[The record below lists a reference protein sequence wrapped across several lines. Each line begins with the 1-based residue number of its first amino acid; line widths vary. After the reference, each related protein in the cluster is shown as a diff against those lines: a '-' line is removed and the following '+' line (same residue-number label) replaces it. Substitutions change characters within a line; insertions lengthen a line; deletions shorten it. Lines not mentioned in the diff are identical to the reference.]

1 MFGINYDLSLA
12 GMSMDSPLQHVSAL
26 FVFLEHGLLSGRNLQ
41 LTTHKTTK
49 KKFIGGRLNI
59 TDAQVTT

>member
-12 GMSMDSPLQHVSAL
+12 GMSMASPLQHVSAL

-49 KKFIGGRLNI
+49 KKLLVVG
-59 TDAQVTT
+59 

>member
-1 MFGINYDLSLA
+1 MFRINYDLSLA

-26 FVFLEHGLLSGRNLQ
+26 FVFLELDFCRDAIR
-41 LTTHKTTK
+41 TTDTQDDK
-49 KKFIGGRLNI
+49 KEIIGGRLNI